1 MILQGIYYS
10 KTFEKQFRN
19 LPREI
24 QKRAIITEDLFK
36 ENPLHPSLRLH
47 QLKSKLHGLWS
58 LSINL
63 NYRIIFKRK
72 ENGDILFISLGKHD
86 LYKAL

>member
-1 MILQGIYYS
+1 MIIEEIYYGRS
-10 KTFEKQFRN
+10 FEKQFRTI
-19 LPREI
+19 PEYI
-24 QKRAIITEDLFK
+24 QKRAIITESLFK

-47 QLKSKLHGLWS
+47 QLKGKLSGLWS

-72 ENGDILFISLGKHD
+72 DDGVILFISIGKYD